1 VPLLLTAMREAG
13 FEDVQAQRLSLGG
26 CTVLW
31 GRRA

>member
-1 VPLLLTAMREAG
+1 VPRLVAAMRDAG
-13 FEDVQAQRLSLGG
+13 FEEVRARRLSLGG

>member
-1 VPLLLTAMREAG
+1 VPRLLTALREAG
-13 FEDVQAQRLSLGG
+13 FDDVRARRLSLGG